1 MGASKNLPSALP
13 RKKWYQTTLGIKP
26 AKTRRGKRIRFFV
39 MLGITIA
46 FVLVAAFAQYMAPYD
61 PIATDLTQSLNA
73 PSAAHLAGTDKL
85 GRDVFSRILCGAGN
99 SFSMTFIMVIVVSV
113 IGTAIGMACG
123 YFGGKL
129 DTCVMR
135 FVDILL
141 AFPDTV
147 FAIAVA
153 GMLGPGLLN
162 TVLALSF
169 IGWTRYARMTRSLT
183 ASIKARGYVTQ
194 ARFNGASTPRI
205 LLRYILPNVAPQLV
219 VMAAMSVGGTM
230 LSLAGLSFLGLASQ
244 PPTAEWGFMIYES
257 RQYIQTAPWMMI
269 FPGIALFM
277 TVVVFNLL
285 GDALRDFMDIKM

>member
-1 MGASKNLPSALP
+1 M
-13 RKKWYQTTLGIKP
+13 
-26 AKTRRGKRIRFFV
+26 
-39 MLGITIA
+39 MLSITA
-46 FVLVAAFAQYMAPYD
+46 VFVLTAAFAQFMAPYD
-61 PIATDLTQSLNA
+61 PVFTDLGQSLQ
-73 PSAAHLAGTDKL
+73 PPGPLHLAGTDKL

-99 SFSMTFIMVIVVSV
+99 SFSMTFLMVIIVSV
-113 IGTAIGMACG
+113 IGTAIGMVCG

-135 FVDILL
+135 LVDVLL

-147 FAIAVA
+147 FAIAVV

-162 TVLALSF
+162 TILALSF

-183 ASIKARGYVTQ
+183 ASIKAKGYVVQ
-194 ARFNGASTPRI
+194 ARFNGASTLRI
-205 LLRYILPNVAPQLV
+205 LLKYILPNVAPQLV
-219 VMAAMSVGGTM
+219 VMAMMSVGGTM

-285 GDALRDFMDIKM
+285 GDSLRDFMDIKL

>member
-1 MGASKNLPSALP
+1 MDGTAKSIKSAQ
-13 RKKWYQTTLGIKP
+13 RHTLGIRP
-26 AKTRRGKRIRFFV
+26 ARTRRGRRIRFFT
-39 MLGITIA
+39 MLAIAIA
-46 FVLVAAFAQYMAPYD
+46 FVLIATFAQYMAPYD
-61 PIATDLTQSLNA
+61 PVATDLTQSLK
-73 PSAAHLAGTDKL
+73 PPGPGHIAGTDKL

-99 SFSMTFIMVIVVSV
+99 SFSMTFIMVVIVST
-113 IGTAIGMACG
+113 IGTAIGMLCG
-123 YFGGKL
+123 YFGGAF
-129 DTCVMR
+129 DTLIMR
-135 FVDILL
+135 LVDVLL

-147 FAIAVA
+147 FAIAVV
-153 GMLGPGLLN
+153 GMLGPGLPN

-194 ARFNGASTPRI
+194 AQFNGASTPRI
-205 LLRYILPNVAPQLV
+205 LIHYILPNVAPQLV

-269 FPGIALFM
+269 YPGIALFV